1 MSKKTMTTPNLT
13 KQELALTKRMTR
25 RNHGRWI
32 EAHPSATLGDLLGY
46 LRAVEEELYGYD
58 PDTVLVEIIDELD
71 AAADYLSS
79 FSAVGE
85 PVTIGGQLATVSYRL
100 ADLGDDIGQVD
111 ELIVALGESYRV
123 SRLPKWKR

>member
-13 KQELALTKRMTR
+13 KKELALTKRMTR
-25 RNHGRWI
+25 HNHGRWI
-32 EAHPSATLGDLLGY
+32 EAHPSASLGDLLDF
-46 LRAVEEELYGYD
+46 LRAVEEELYRYD

-71 AAADYLSS
+71 AAADYLSN